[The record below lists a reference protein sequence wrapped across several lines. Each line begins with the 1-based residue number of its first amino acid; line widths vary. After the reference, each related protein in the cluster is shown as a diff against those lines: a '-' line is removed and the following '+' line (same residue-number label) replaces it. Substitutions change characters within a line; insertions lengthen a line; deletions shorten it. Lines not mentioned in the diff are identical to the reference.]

1 MMPLHDALVLA
12 VAEAADS
19 PLARLLVSFGATL
32 RRVTIEELPALI
44 PQAYFLIERLGL
56 PQLESAGLSRASI
69 ETLNPRLIHVSVTTF
84 GSLGPRAQ
92 WSGSELI
99 ASAMGGTLIL
109 TGDPDRPPV
118 KEALDACFFHADMVA
133 ASGAMSAHYERGA
146 SGLGQHVDVAAQE
159 VAFSRCINSVLVWQ
173 FDRRKLQ
180 RVGGALNYGLATVRC
195 IWPLRDGWCFHTL
208 MTGRFGAPANQGL
221 SDWIDAV
228 GLDNPLQ
235 DVDWLQY
242 NRSTLPAATRAVWER
257 AIAAFFASR
266 SKQEIATEGR
276 RRGINATV
284 VCEPSDVLG
293 DEHLQQRDFWR
304 VHEGVRLP
312 GRFAGMVGRRALQRQ
327 GPSPSAPRL
336 PVQGPSGWSAC
347 AGLLVGI
354 GRIHHYQG
362 LGGSGRR
369 GDQDRK
375 PHAAVPVAH
384 RRPGQGVHRGQLR
397 R

>member
-1 MMPLHDALVLA
+1 MRWCWPWRR
-12 VAEAADS
+12 AADS

-221 SDWIDAV
+221 SDLDRCGWTGQSPARRRLVAV
-228 GLDNPLQ
+228 QPLDPARRDTRRMGTGDRRFFCLPQ
-235 DVDWLQY
+235 QAR
-242 NRSTLPAATRAVWER
+242 NRHRRTAPRHQRDRGVRAVR
-257 AIAAFFASR
+257 CL
-266 SKQEIATEGR
+266 GR
-276 RRGINATV
+276 
-284 VCEPSDVLG
+284 
-293 DEHLQQRDFWR
+293 
-304 VHEGVRLP
+304 
-312 GRFAGMVGRRALQRQ
+312 
-327 GPSPSAPRL
+327 
-336 PVQGPSGWSAC
+336 
-347 AGLLVGI
+347 
-354 GRIHHYQG
+354 
-362 LGGSGRR
+362 
-369 GDQDRK
+369 
-375 PHAAVPVAH
+375 
-384 RRPGQGVHRGQLR
+384 
-397 R
+397 